1 MVTASGVAGEG
12 GRWGPDAKDA
22 AISCHITVVKSLASD
37 GDPHRSPPH
46 RGGIPIDTCSEE
58 VPLSHIVTIKTEVRD
73 QAAIGAA
80 CRRLGLPEPVHG
92 AAQLFSG
99 EATGLLVKL
108 PDWLYPVV
116 VDTTTGQVRYDNY
129 NGAWGDQAQLDRFL
143 QIYAVEKARI
153 EARKK
158 GHQVTEQSLADGSIK
173 LTIRVG
179 GGS

>member
-1 MVTASGVAGEG
+1 MSHVVTV
-12 GRWGPDAKDA
+12 
-22 AISCHITVVKSLASD
+22 
-37 GDPHRSPPH
+37 
-46 RGGIPIDTCSEE
+46 
-58 VPLSHIVTIKTEVRD
+58 KTEVRD
-73 QAAIGAA
+73 PAAVHAA

-92 AAQLFSG
+92 TAQLFSG

-108 PDWLYPVV
+108 PDWLYPIVC
-116 VDTTTGQVRYDNY
+116 DTASGTLAFDNY
-129 NGAWGDQAQLDRFL
+129 NGSWGDQAQLDRFL